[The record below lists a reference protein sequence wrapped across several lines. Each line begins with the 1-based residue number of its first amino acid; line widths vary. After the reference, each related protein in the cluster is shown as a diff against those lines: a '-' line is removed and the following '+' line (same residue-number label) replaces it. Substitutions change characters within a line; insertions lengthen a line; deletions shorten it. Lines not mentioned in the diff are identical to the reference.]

1 MMKNSIFVLI
11 IFTFILFFF
20 TFCKTTPPSKVK
32 IIEEHDPVVKN
43 LEEKD
48 SIRIIHKDTAEN
60 ITKKK
65 P

>member
-1 MMKNSIFVLI
+1 MKKNNILI
-11 IFTFILFFF
+11 IFISLIILVIF
-20 TFCKTTPPSKVK
+20 TFCKTNPPSNVK

-48 SIRIIHKDTAEN
+48 SMRIIQKDTAERV
-60 ITKKK
+60 TRKK